1 MENVT
6 FSNIFF
12 KGEMLKME
20 LRLTGGLIGDIVGSR
35 FEHDNCKRKDFEF
48 FHADCCPTDDSIMT
62 LAIADAAMNSIE
74 SGIDLSECAIESMRL
89 YGSTYYD
96 FGYGRRFLD
105 WIFSDDPKPYE
116 SYGNGAAMRVS
127 SIPYLAKSKDNM
139 ISMVKAVTEVT
150 HNHPEALKGAEAV
163 AMCIWEALRGSNK
176 EMIRDIVC
184 KDYYPI
190 DFKID
195 EISDDYAFHVECQ
208 ESVPQAIEAFLE
220 SNSFEDAIRT
230 AVSLGGDSDTIACI
244 TGSIAGAYY
253 GVPDW
258 MAIKALWH
266 LDEIL
271 LDIYLRFIYAIV

>member
-1 MENVT
+1 
-6 FSNIFF
+6 
-12 KGEMLKME
+12 ME

-35 FEHDNCKRKDFEF
+35 FEHENCKRKDFEF

-62 LAIADAAMNSIE
+62 LAIADAVMNSLD
-74 SGIDLSECAIESMRL
+74 SGTDLSKCAIDSMRL
-89 YGSTYYD
+89 YGSIYYD
-96 FGYGRRFLD
+96 FGYGRRFFD
-105 WIFSDDPKPYE
+105 WIFSDDPKPYG
-116 SYGNGAAMRVS
+116 SYGNGAAMRIS
-127 SIPYLAKSKDNM
+127 SIPYLAKSKDEM
-139 ISMVKAVTEVT
+139 LKMVKAVTEVT

-163 AMCIWEALRGSNK
+163 ATCIWESLHGSSK
-176 EMIRDIVC
+176 ETIRDIIC
-184 KDYYPI
+184 KDYYSI
-190 DFKID
+190 GFTID
-195 EISDDYAFHVECQ
+195 EIREDYEFHVECQ

-266 LDEIL
+266 LDELL
-271 LDIYLRFIYAIV
+271 LDVYLRFAKYSGSLLEYLL